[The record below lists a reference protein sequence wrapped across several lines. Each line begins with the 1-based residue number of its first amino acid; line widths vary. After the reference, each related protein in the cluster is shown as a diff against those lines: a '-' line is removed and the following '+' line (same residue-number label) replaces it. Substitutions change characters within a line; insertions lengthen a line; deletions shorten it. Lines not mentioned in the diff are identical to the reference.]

1 MIDFKEVS
9 KKCPWLLY
17 KSRIFAVTECAID
30 HKICKKDN
38 CAVFFWL
45 GKLAEE
51 IEYRQTT

>member
-9 KKCPWLLY
+9 KKCPWVCTAFIV
-17 KSRIFAVTECAID
+17 RECAID
-30 HKICKKDN
+30 HKICNEEN

-51 IEYRQTT
+51 IENRQTT